1 MANTFQPLACP
12 HEGSDLRLAGH
23 PRAHAHLPRLGHR
36 GPAPPGPRTSTAAD
50 IISAIDVERLDAP
63 GVDADAT
70 LHRETY
76 YSAFTDA
83 TLDPDLADALY
94 EVEADATFNPF
105 ATDAAPTLKTL
116 HDNGI
121 RIGILS
127 DIHFDLRPAFD
138 GLPVDS
144 FVLSFEHGVAKP
156 DPAIFRIALAEL
168 GTSPEETLMVG
179 DRATHDGAAV
189 NVGMPTLL
197 VPPLRSVDDA
207 RLHLVTNLMVANASN
222 R

>member
-1 MANTFQPLACP
+1 MRAVIFDWRGTLVLTPTFRGWVTEA
-12 HEGSDLRLAGH
+12 LR
-23 PRAHAHLPRLGHR
+23 RLGR
-36 GPAPPGPRTSTAAD
+36 DTSAAAD
-50 IISAIDVERLDAP
+50 IVASIDVDRLDAP

-70 LHRETY
+70 RHRETY
-76 YSAFTDA
+76 YGAFTDA
-83 TLDPDLADALY
+83 GLDADLADALY
-94 EVEADATFNPF
+94 EVESDAAFNPF
-105 ATDAAPTLKTL
+105 AADAAATLKSL

-127 DIHFDLRPAFD
+127 DIHFDIRPAFD

-144 FVLSFEHGVAKP
+144 FVLSFEHGVVKP
-156 DPAIFRIALAEL
+156 DPAIFHIALGEL
-168 GTSPEETLMVG
+168 GTTPDETLMVG

-197 VPPLRSVDDA
+197 VPPLRDVDDT
-207 RLHLVTNLMVANASN
+207 RLHLVTNLMLATASN

>member
-1 MANTFQPLACP
+1 MRAVIFDWRGTLVLTPTFRGWVTEA
-12 HEGSDLRLAGH
+12 LR
-23 PRAHAHLPRLGHR
+23 RLGR
-36 GPAPPGPRTSTAAD
+36 DTSTAAD
-50 IISAIDVERLDAP
+50 IVAAIDVERLDAP

-76 YSAFTDA
+76 YNAFTA
-83 TLDPDLADALY
+83 AALDPHLADALY

-105 ATDAAPTLKTL
+105 AADAAPTLKTL

-127 DIHFDLRPAFD
+127 DIHFDIRPAFD

-144 FVLSFEHGVAKP
+144 FVLSFEHGAVKP

-168 GTSPEETLMVG
+168 GTSPRTRSWSATG
-179 DRATHDGAAV
+179 PRTTARPCTSACPPSSCPHCGASTTHDS
-189 NVGMPTLL
+189 TSS
-197 VPPLRSVDDA
+197 RI
-207 RLHLVTNLMVANASN
+207 
-222 R
+222 